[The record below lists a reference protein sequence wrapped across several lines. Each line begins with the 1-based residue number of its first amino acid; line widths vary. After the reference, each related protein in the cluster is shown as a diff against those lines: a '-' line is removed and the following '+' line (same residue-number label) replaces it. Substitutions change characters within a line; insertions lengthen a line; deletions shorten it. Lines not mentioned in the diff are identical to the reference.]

1 MAHKI
6 TLTVPDGIY
15 LKIERWRSAFNLS
28 RVFQEA
34 IEEAIERKEEFQKR
48 LAQDVSLADVVRRL
62 RREKRNYERKT
73 FRKAEEE
80 GRRWASHAHYEDL
93 VVIAGTPVEEIADNQ
108 TVQIH
113 VADAVRRLSSD
124 HERTFRSRD
133 AFRETVVTGW
143 HAGVRA
149 LWSAVEDR
157 L

>member
-1 MAHKI
+1 MARKI

-62 RREKRNYERKT
+62 RREKLNYERKV
-73 FRKAEEE
+73 FRRAEEE
-80 GRRWASHAHYEDL
+80 GRIWAAHAHYEDL
-93 VVIAGTPVEEIADNQ
+93 VAVADTTPEEIADSR
-108 TVQIH
+108 TVRSH
-113 VADAVRRLSSD
+113 LADTIARISVDCRRA
-124 HERTFRSRD
+124 FRSYD
-133 AFRETVVTGW
+133 AFRQAVYSGW

-149 LWSAVEDR
+149 FWETVEDQ